1 MNNQEQNLKHLG
13 IIMDGNRRW
22 ARAHNLPTLAGH
34 RRGYQNIKTIANY
47 AFKQGVEI
55 LTIYA
60 FSTENWQRE
69 KKEVEYLLKLFK
81 ILIDKEFRILMK
93 NGVKVNFFGR
103 RADFDREL
111 QSGMKRV
118 ELETRNNTRG
128 ILNICLSY
136 GGRDEIVRAVKKII
150 DQKIA
155 LSEISENLIAANLDS
170 AGLPDPDLIIRTSG
184 EQRLSGFLTW
194 QSAYSEFLFVKHHW
208 PDFSKK
214 DFDRALADFNSRQ
227 RRFGK

>member
-1 MNNQEQNLKHLG
+1 MEKEQKLKHLG
-13 IIMDGNRRW
+13 IIIDGNRRW
-22 ARAHNLPTLAGH
+22 ARARNLPTLAGH

-69 KKEVEYLLKLFK
+69 KKEVEYLMKLFK
-81 ILIDKEFRILMK
+81 ILIVRELKTLMK
-93 NGVKVNFFGR
+93 NGVKINFFGR
-103 RADFDREL
+103 RTDFDREL
-111 QSGMKRV
+111 QIGMKRV
-118 ELETRNNTRG
+118 ELETKNNTRG

-136 GGRDEIVRAVKKII
+136 GGRDEIVRAVKKIVNK
-150 DQKIA
+150 KIA
-155 LSEISENLIAANLDS
+155 VSEISEDLITANLDS

-194 QSAYSEFLFVKHHW
+194 QSAYSELLFVDHHW
-208 PDFSKK
+208 PEFSKK
-214 DFDRALADFNSRQ
+214 DFDEALANFANRH